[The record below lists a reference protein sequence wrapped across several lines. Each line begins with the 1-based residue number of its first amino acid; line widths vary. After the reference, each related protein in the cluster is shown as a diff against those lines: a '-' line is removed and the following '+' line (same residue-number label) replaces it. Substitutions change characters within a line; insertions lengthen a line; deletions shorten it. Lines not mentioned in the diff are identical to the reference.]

1 MPLPDFPE
9 LSGPAWQRASAGLL
23 LALLA
28 EYAYE
33 GLLAPIRDEADPDG
47 RVPGMRTE
55 ADPEGAATAGADTL
69 AVAGAGAYAADGEP
83 VADGAHLHARARV
96 NTDAAPEADTAA
108 QAVARLG
115 AGVGTGAGTGTNADG
130 ELHAAAV
137 RPHPV
142 AHPAPRYRLELAGH
156 AVYSFR
162 ARRGAFGTWRIQ
174 PGSVL
179 RVADGAAAPAT
190 DAARLIVDARAEL
203 GLGPDTTAR
212 LVRDV
217 SAALLGAV
225 REDARERPSAAEL
238 ADMAYL
244 DLEGRVGGR
253 PGLVPDRVR
262 PGFSATDAT
271 RWAPEARNPIR
282 LPWAAVHRGI
292 AGWHTSSPDLTE
304 QQLLA
309 EELDPSTRRRFTAR
323 LRDRGLDPADYIW
336 LPVHPWQWD
345 ETVLPLFAEDLAHS
359 RIVPLGDGGPDRY
372 LPRQA
377 AGGFTNLDRPGRRDV
392 ALPFAGPDAP
402 LCLPIPEPSPTSP
415 ETTRWLV
422 DRYHA
427 DPFLHGESRVVL
439 LADLASVTVR
449 HPHLDAVR
457 DDAGGHPY
465 RALFGASWSEPL
477 AASLEAGERARPL
490 PALLHRDHTGRAL
503 VAELVA
509 RSGLAPREWLRW
521 LCSALLPPLL
531 HLLYRYGLAVPA
543 YGETLVVVSDAGEV
557 PVRLAVRDVARGL
570 LACVDAD
577 GTPFPETDGLPLAAA
592 AGPGRPGTAYRP
604 GDLGRLFGGGLFGG
618 PLRHLSVLAEDDLG
632 VPEAVFWALVR
643 AETARYQQRF
653 PDLKERYGQFGL
665 LGPRLARH
673 TPNRDRLPGRRAGAP
688 ETIPSPLHG
697 PET

>member
-9 LSGPAWQRASAGLL
+9 LTGPAWQRASTGLL

-33 GLLAPIRDEADPDG
+33 GLLSPIRDEADPD
-47 RVPGMRTE
+47 
-55 ADPEGAATAGADTL
+55 
-69 AVAGAGAYAADGEP
+69 
-83 VADGAHLHARARV
+83 ARESGTR
-96 NTDAAPEADTAA
+96 TDADSGTDSDVRPDVHTADTAHF
-108 QAVARLG
+108 G
-115 AGVGTGAGTGTNADG
+115 AGEESSTALGDG
-130 ELHAAAV
+130 
-137 RPHPV
+137 RPPAPASSAHSV

-162 ARRGAFGTWRIQ
+162 ARRGAFGAWRIQ

-190 DAARLIVDARAEL
+190 DPARLIVDARAEL
-203 GLGPDTTAR
+203 GLGPDATAR

-217 SAALLGAV
+217 SVALLVAA
-225 REDARERPSAAEL
+225 RDDARERPSAAEL

-282 LPWAAVHRGI
+282 LPWAAVHRAV

-304 QQLLA
+304 QRLLA
-309 EELDPSTRRRFTAR
+309 EELDPSTRRRFKAR

-345 ETVLPLFAEDLAHS
+345 EMVLPLFAEDLAYG

-392 ALPFAGPDAP
+392 ALPLAGPETP
-402 LCLPIPEPSPTSP
+402 LCLPVSRPTPSSP
-415 ETTRWLV
+415 QTTRWLV

-457 DDAGGHPY
+457 DDAGGRPY
-465 RALFGASWSEPL
+465 RALLGASWSEPL
-477 AASLEAGERARPL
+477 AARLDAGELARPL
-490 PALLHRDHTGRAL
+490 PALLYRDHHGRAL
-503 VAELVA
+503 VTELAA

-543 YGETLVVVSDAGEV
+543 FGESLVVVSDAGEV
-557 PVRLAVRDVARGL
+557 PVRLAVRDTARGL

-577 GTPFPETDGLPLAAA
+577 GTPFPETDGLPLATAA
-592 AGPGRPGTAYRP
+592 APGAPGRHGTAYRP

-618 PLRHLSVLAEDDLG
+618 PLRHLSVLADDDLG
-632 VPEAVFWALVR
+632 VPEPVFWALVR
-643 AETARYQQRF
+643 AEVARYQQRF
-653 PDLKERYGQFGL
+653 PDLKERYAQFDL

-673 TPNRDRLPGRRAGAP
+673 SPNRDRLSGWRPGPP
-688 ETIPSPLHG
+688 ETVPSPLHG

>member
-1 MPLPDFPE
+1 MNLGLNVAPTPGPPADLPSP
-9 LSGPAWQRASAGLL
+9 PAL
-23 LALLA
+23 
-28 EYAYE
+28 
-33 GLLAPIRDEADPDG
+33 
-47 RVPGMRTE
+47 
-55 ADPEGAATAGADTL
+55 
-69 AVAGAGAYAADGEP
+69 
-83 VADGAHLHARARV
+83 
-96 NTDAAPEADTAA
+96 
-108 QAVARLG
+108 
-115 AGVGTGAGTGTNADG
+115 
-130 ELHAAAV
+130 
-137 RPHPV
+137 
-142 AHPAPRYRLELAGH
+142 PAPRYRLELAGH

-179 RVADGAAAPAT
+179 RVADGVAAPAT
-190 DAARLIVDARAEL
+190 DPARLVVDAGAEL
-203 GLGPDTTAR
+203 GLGPDESAR
-212 LVRDV
+212 LVREV
-217 SAALLGAV
+217 TMALLGAA
-225 REDARERPSAAEL
+225 REDARERLSAAQL
-238 ADMAYL
+238 ADMPYL
-244 DLEGRVGGR
+244 DLEGRASGR

-282 LPWAAVHRGI
+282 LPWAAVHRTI
-292 AGWHTSSPDLTE
+292 AVWRSSSPDLTE
-304 QQLLA
+304 QRLRA

-345 ETVLPLFAEDLAHS
+345 ETVLPLYAEDLAHG

-392 ALPFAGPDAP
+392 ALPLAGPDAP
-402 LCLPIPEPSPTSP
+402 LCRSMARPPSASP

-427 DPFLHGESRVVL
+427 DPFLHGESRVAL

-449 HPHLDAVR
+449 HPNLDAVC
-457 DDAGGHPY
+457 DDGGGHPY
-465 RALFGASWSEPL
+465 RALLGASWSEPL
-477 AASLEAGERARPL
+477 AAHLEPGERARSL
-490 PALLHRDHTGRAL
+490 PALLHRDHAGRAV

-521 LCSALLPPLL
+521 LCSAVLPPLL

-557 PVRLAVRDVARGL
+557 PARLVVRDVARGL
-570 LACVDAD
+570 LACTDAD
-577 GTPFPETDGLPLAAA
+577 GATFPEADGLPWPT
-592 AGPGRPGTAYRP
+592 AGPGGAGDFGEAWEVGGPGRTGTAYRP

-618 PLRHLSVLAEDDLG
+618 PLRHLATLADDELG

-643 AETARYQQRF
+643 AETTRYQQRF
-653 PDLKERYGQFGL
+653 PDLKERYAMFGL

-673 TPNRDRLPGRRAGAP
+673 TPNRDRLPGRRPAPP
-688 ETIPSPLHG
+688 ETVPSPLHG